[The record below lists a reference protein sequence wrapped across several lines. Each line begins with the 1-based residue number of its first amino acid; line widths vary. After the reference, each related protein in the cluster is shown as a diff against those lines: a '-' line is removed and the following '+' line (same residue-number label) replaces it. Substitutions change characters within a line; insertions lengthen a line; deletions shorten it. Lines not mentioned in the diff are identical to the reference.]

1 MAPGIGQVRAV
12 RPRRRRRAE
21 NAGLAYYAYSSLSGG
36 QGPGPWSIVAGVN
49 PANVEKAVTLIRKE
63 IGRFVTRRVTAAE
76 LEENQAHFI
85 GRLPLQ
91 LEANEG
97 VAGALIN
104 IEQYDLGLNYYIEYP
119 GRIAAITREAVLA
132 AARRFPRPPGHRR
145 RRAAGARRGGVMRSG
160 IDMIEVER
168 IDHAILRHGD
178 RFFHRFFTEQELID
192 AAGSTPA
199 LAARFAAKEA
209 VSKALGT
216 GIGEVGWK
224 EIEIVNGPRRQPELR
239 LHGSALRLAA
249 ELGLRDWAVSLS
261 HTHEHAIAVAVAASD
276 LGGDG

>member
-1 MAPGIGQVRAV
+1 
-12 RPRRRRRAE
+12 
-21 NAGLAYYAYSSLSGG
+21 
-36 QGPGPWSIVAGVN
+36 VAGVN

-132 AARRFPRPPGHRR
+132 AARRFLSP
-145 RRAAGARRGGVMRSG
+145 
-160 IDMIEVER
+160 
-168 IDHAILRHGD
+168 D
-178 RFFHRFFTEQELID
+178 RL
-192 AAGSTPA
+192 
-199 LAARFAAKEA
+199 
-209 VSKALGT
+209 
-216 GIGEVGWK
+216 
-224 EIEIVNGPRRQPELR
+224 
-239 LHGSALRLAA
+239 
-249 ELGLRDWAVSLS
+249 
-261 HTHEHAIAVAVAASD
+261 AIAVAGPPV
-276 LGGDG
+276 GGAE